1 MRNKKSFILIIISL
15 ISSLFFTGCW
25 DKVEIDRRV
34 FVSTIGVDIAKDID
48 KGKKVK
54 DKKPEEIIPNEELKK
69 IKVGFS
75 FPDLSEFSTQKG
87 IISGDQ
93 SLEVN
98 TYSMDGAIT
107 QASMKSGRYIYLDHT
122 RLLILSR
129 DLLGYEETV
138 KEVMDYIQRQPK
150 INRKM
155 YMIMS
160 DGPPNEF
167 VKGKIPIDKHI
178 QVYINGVLDNAERSA
193 AAIPV
198 TLNEFLIMASSRNI
212 GMLPIMSLNGDT
224 NEVVLSG
231 TAVLKNNKLKGRL
244 NEVETTSL
252 ELLRGQA
259 KGIKSV
265 LYYNGHP
272 IDYEIDGIL
281 KRTKVS
287 YDEKLHV
294 NLELEVEGKAN
305 SGYLGEERTLSGDKV
320 TGIEELFDKKIGA
333 ECEQLCQ
340 LMRGNLN
347 VDLLEISNHIE
358 KFNPSIWNEIK
369 DNWDEVFKESDI
381 KVSVKSHIRQLG
393 VIK

>member
-69 IKVGFS
+69 IKVGYS

-178 QVYINGVLDNAERSA
+178 QVYINGVLDNAEKSA

-272 IDYEIDGIL
+272 IDYEINGIL

-294 NLELEVEGKAN
+294 NLELEIEGKAN

-320 TGIEELFDKKIGA
+320 TAIEELFDKKIGS

-369 DNWDEVFKESDI
+369 DNWDEAFKESDI

>member
-294 NLELEVEGKAN
+294 NLELEIEGKAN

-320 TGIEELFDKKIGA
+320 TVIEELFDKKIGA

>member
-294 NLELEVEGKAN
+294 NLELEIEGKAN

-320 TGIEELFDKKIGA
+320 TAIEELFDKKIGA

-369 DNWDEVFKESDI
+369 DNWDEAFKESDI

>member
-54 DKKPEEIIPNEELKK
+54 DKKAEEIIPNEELKK

-294 NLELEVEGKAN
+294 NLELEIEGKAN

-320 TGIEELFDKKIGA
+320 TAIEELFDKKIGA

-369 DNWDEVFKESDI
+369 DNWDEAFKESDI